1 MRFMTLVK
9 CSENSGPVP
18 QAFME
23 AMGKASEEA
32 SRAGTLLDT
41 GGRAPTSMSTR
52 VRVSNGTVTVTDGP
66 FSDSK
71 EVVGGYGIVA
81 ASSHEEAVEGAVW
94 LMNLHREH
102 WPGWEGEA
110 EVRQIMGPED
120 LPPAAPHT

>member
-9 CSENSGPVP
+9 TAENSGPMP
-18 QAFME
+18 PAFME

-41 GGRAPTSMSTR
+41 GGLAPSAMSTR
-52 VRVSNGTVTVTDGP
+52 VRLYGGTVNVVDGP
-66 FSDSK
+66 FTESK
-71 EVVGGYGIVA
+71 EIVGGYGIVA
-81 ASSHEEAVEGAVW
+81 ANTREEAVEGAVW
-94 LMNLHREH
+94 LMNMHREH

-120 LPPAAPHT
+120 FGCGGAQP